1 MGGCGVHVAMGMALA
16 AAAGWNAFLPLVALA
31 IAHRASHR
39 IPIASPYTFLSST
52 LGLIVLLAALLPIE
66 LFIDKAPGLDARND
80 RVAILYRPLAG
91 ALIMLATTRDTALPG
106 IAAAIIGAALALG
119 MHVLKVRYRRP
130 LASLMS
136 GLITPVASAM
146 EDGTVLLITLAGLL
160 LPILGIILA
169 ALSAL
174 GIWLIGRVVRRRA
187 ASVATESL
195 PVTAT
200 APTTL
205 T

>member
-1 MGGCGVHVAMGMALA
+1 MGMALA

-52 LGLIVLLAALLPIE
+52 IGLIVLLAALLPVE
-66 LFIDKAPGLDARND
+66 LFIDKAPGMDARND
-80 RVAILYRPLAG
+80 RFAIFYRPLAG

-130 LASLMS
+130 LAALMS

-146 EDGTVLLITLAGLL
+146 EDGAVLLITLAGLL
-160 LPILGIILA
+160 LPVLGVILA

-187 ASVATESL
+187 ATVAAESL
-195 PVTAT
+195 PVP
-200 APTTL
+200 APASTTL
-205 T
+205 

>member
-1 MGGCGVHVAMGMALA
+1 MGGFSVHVAMGMALA

-52 LGLIVLLAALLPIE
+52 IGLIVLLAALLPIE

-130 LASLMS
+130 LALLMS

-160 LPILGIILA
+160 LPILGVILA

-174 GIWLIGRVVRRRA
+174 GIWLIGRAVRRRA
-187 ASVATESL
+187 ASVAAESL
-195 PVTAT
+195 SVTAT
-200 APTTL
+200 APQP
-205 T
+205 